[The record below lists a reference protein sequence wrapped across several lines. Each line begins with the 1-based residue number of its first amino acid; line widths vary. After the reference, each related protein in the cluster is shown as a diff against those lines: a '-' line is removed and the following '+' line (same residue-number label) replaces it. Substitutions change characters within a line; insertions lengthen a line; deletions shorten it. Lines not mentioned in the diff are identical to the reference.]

1 MGNFSANSYA
11 ELVNKRSIQA
21 ERKQSLTKF
30 NPLGMGILYNW
41 EWAWSFSDN
50 KYDSELEQ
58 PSKGRYGAGGKGGY
72 GSDEKTKRYSGTFA
86 YIGLSVQL
94 PTMER
99 IKKGHLSNIDKE
111 SERKFYR
118 ALGTALKNDQ
128 PSGIQNVSRNIA
140 DGTAI
145 PEIFHICSLFDL
157 GALEKYM
164 IEEYKTYTNRQ
175 TYSDFGALV
184 QALGTSAN
192 ENRIGVNTDAGGGG
206 GPLLNTR
213 RPVQEWIMAA
223 YYYINEK
230 NASIIASRK
239 KGLNVSFDEK
249 SSLAEKIRDLFI
261 AADDEYNSGVTAR
274 FVSQSGIDRT
284 NKKNLG
290 LIPNFLAALGLK
302 EDVGIT
308 TRANSTIDEEVNFKN
323 TLRGN
328 RGRDLLLSLSVDS
341 KDIKMKIFYS
351 DNGNFLSSKRDEFIE
366 KVLDEKSIMAGK
378 LDRIDM
384 NIEEAFLSLTE
395 SARAAGAQLL
405 LAEIQKK
412 KNEIL
417 TAFKNDAY
425 NDIAVLQAF
434 VKTKKEVIESVND
447 GVDVPGFL
455 KEEIKGQIVK
465 AKQSIT
471 KSFSDVELI
480 LEKCIKTAA
489 SKYKTK
495 AKTDRRTDSK
505 FMKDS

>member
-1 MGNFSANSYA
+1 MRVGTFAANSYA
-11 ELVNKRSIQA
+11 ELVNQRSIKA
-21 ERKQSLTKF
+21 ERKQSLTKL

-41 EWAWSFSDN
+41 EWAWSFSANKNDN
-50 KYDSELEQ
+50 DLEQ
-58 PSKGRYGAGGKGGY
+58 PSKGRYGLGGN
-72 GSDEKTKRYSGTFA
+72 DDRYSGTFA

-99 IKKGHLSNIDKE
+99 IRGGHLKSVDKE
-111 SERKFYR
+111 ANRKFYR

-145 PEIFHICSLFDL
+145 PEIFHISSLFDL

-164 IEEYKTYTNRQ
+164 IAQYKTFKNKN
-175 TYSDFGALV
+175 TYSDFGTLV
-184 QALGTSAN
+184 QDLRGGAN
-192 ENRIGVNTDAGGGG
+192 GDMIGVNTDAGGGG
-206 GPLLNTR
+206 GPLLNTN

-223 YYYINEK
+223 YYYINES
-230 NASIIASRK
+230 NPSIKASRK
-239 KGLNVSFDEK
+239 MGFNVLFKEG
-249 SSLAEKIRDLFI
+249 SSLAEKIRDVFI
-261 AADDEYNSGVTAR
+261 AADNAYNSSVTKR
-274 FVSQSGIDRT
+274 FVSQAGIDRT
-284 NKKNLG
+284 DRKNLG

-302 EDVGIT
+302 ENRGIT
-308 TRANSTIDEEVNFKN
+308 TRTDGTIDEEANFKD
-323 TLRGN
+323 TLRGK
-328 RGRDLLLSLSVDS
+328 RGRDLLLSLSVDT
-341 KDIKMKIFYS
+341 KDTKMRIFYS
-351 DNGNFLSSKRDEFIE
+351 DSGFVSSKRDDFIS
-366 KVLDEKSIMAGK
+366 KVLDEQAIMSGK
-378 LDRIDM
+378 LDKIDM

-412 KNEIL
+412 KNAIL

-455 KEEIKGQIVK
+455 KEEIKGQIAK

-471 KSFSDVELI
+471 KSFTDVEKI
-480 LEKCIKTAA
+480 LDQCVKSAA
-489 SKYKTK
+489 SKYKAK
-495 AKTDRRTDSK
+495 AKTDRKTDSK